1 MQYDV
6 LIVGGGPG
14 GIYSAYELLKKRPDL
29 KIALFEAGHAL
40 SRRHCPIDG
49 DKVKSC
55 VKCPTCAIMNGF
67 GGAGAFSDGKYN
79 ITNQFGGTLHEHIGK
94 KRALE
99 LMEYVD
105 QINVENGGQG
115 THLYSTGA
123 TPIKK
128 LCLENDLHLLDASV
142 RHLGTDKNLVVLEH
156 LYNILKDGV
165 DIFFDTPVRAVERVD
180 GGYRVVTDKA
190 S

>member
-14 GIYSAYELLKKRPDL
+14 GIYSAYELLEKRPDL

-40 SRRHCPIDG
+40 AQRHCPIDG
-49 DKVKSC
+49 VKVKSC

-79 ITNQFGGTLHEHIGK
+79 ITNQFGGTLHEYIGK
-94 KRALE
+94 KQALE

-105 QINVENGGQG
+105 EINVANGGEG

-156 LYNILKDGV
+156 LYNRLKDR
-165 DIFFDTPVRAVERVD
+165 I
-180 GGYRVVTDKA
+180 
-190 S
+190 